1 MTEPVLAERPPTW
14 LELESVKPLAEAEEI
29 TSLDRVLHHPPLPS
43 PARTAIACAM
53 GNEVADILAIAD
65 GSAPRS

>member
-29 TSLDRVLHHPPLPS
+29 TSLDRDFIIRHYRHLLVRLS
-43 PARTAIACAM
+43 PARWGM
-53 GNEVADILAIAD
+53 KLRHILAIAD